1 MPDTIENTTTIVEQT
16 IPENGPTFNADAV
29 IEIALRRQ
37 NKTVDVPFPSDD
49 QLIARQRS
57 LCTITRRLG
66 RGKSETKTEGI
77 EEADYALLSK
87 LSEGH
92 GLDEAQASI
101 VIGKLLRADP
111 DDATREG
118 DGYAIPITVVGGVRT
133 VHHLKE
139 PTEAQLRKHNDRTYG
154 FIDLR
159 HSKQEMKI
167 SVATIGEFYDKLAAG
182 RQLAEGYADGSR
194 IPICHKVAAISELTA
209 LMSAEE
215 EDEDPGNF

>member
-1 MPDTIENTTTIVEQT
+1 MPDTIETTTEQT
-16 IPENGPTFNADAV
+16 ILEKGPTFNADAV
-29 IEIALRRQ
+29 LEIALRRQ
-37 NKTVDVPFPSDD
+37 NKTVDVPFPSDE
-49 QLIARQRS
+49 QLINRQRS

-77 EEADYALLSK
+77 EDADFTLLTK
-87 LSEGH
+87 LCDSH

-118 DGYAIPITVVGGVRT
+118 DGYAIPITVVGGVKT

-139 PTEAQLRKHNDRTYG
+139 PSEAQLRKHNDRTYG

-159 HSKQEMKI
+159 HGKQEMKI
-167 SVATIGEFYDKLAAG
+167 SVATIGDFYDKLAAG
-182 RQLAEGYADGSR
+182 RAPADGYADGSR
-194 IPICHKVAAISELTA
+194 VPICHKVAAISELTA
-209 LMSAEE
+209 LMSA
-215 EDEDPGNF
+215 